1 MRMRLLSRL
10 PARFAARLTGLWRHP
25 DFLKL
30 WMGQSVSLFGSM
42 ITGFA
47 LPLVAILALH
57 AGPAQIALVAGA
69 QAVPPLLFS
78 LAAGV
83 WVDRLRRRPLLI
95 AADLGRAALLATIP
109 LFALLGRLSLTQLL
123 IVALL
128 TSAFTVV
135 FDLAYPAY
143 LPTLLRPEQL
153 VEGNSKLEASASVAE
168 VAGFGL
174 AGILVQAFS
183 APLAIAVD
191 AGTFLVSALTVAWIR
206 SPEPMM
212 PVARQRSE
220 PTEAGPR
227 HASIW
232 RELAEGLQIALGDAR
247 RRALVG
253 VTGIFTLFGYT
264 LETVLTLYLLHDL
277 HLSPAIF
284 GPIWGVG
291 GISAFFGAVFAG
303 RAIRRWGS
311 GRVIVWG
318 AFIYTGAALLLPL
331 AGGPLWLIVLLLV
344 AAQCTDAAHT
354 IWTIAQTSLLQ
365 RITPARALGRLN
377 GAMSCMQ
384 GIATL
389 AGLALGAAL
398 GQTAGLRATLFVA
411 AFGLLLAPIWLLFTP
426 IGSLRDAGD
435 KTDDGRAG
443 DRAPIAAPSEPDR
456 GEKPL
461 LTLSDQWT

>member
-1 MRMRLLSRL
+1 MIHAMRLLSALVTRL
-10 PARFAARLTGLWRHP
+10 AARFTGLWRHP

-57 AGPAQIALVAGA
+57 AGPAQIALLTGV
-69 QAVPPLLFS
+69 QAAPPLIFS

-109 LFALLGRLSLTQLL
+109 LFALFGRLSLVYLL
-123 IVALL
+123 VVALL
-128 TSAFTVV
+128 TSALTVV
-135 FDLAYPAY
+135 FDVAYPSY

-174 AGILVQAFS
+174 AGILVQVFS

-191 AGTFLVSALTVAWIR
+191 AVTFIVSALTMGWIR
-206 SPEPMM
+206 APEP
-212 PVARQRSE
+212 PASTVRHDAEVAGVQR
-220 PTEAGPR
+220 P

-232 RELAEGLQIALGDAR
+232 RELADGLRIALGDGR

-284 GPIWGVG
+284 GPIWGFG
-291 GISAFFGAVFAG
+291 GASAFVGALIAARV
-303 RAIRRWGS
+303 IRRWGS
-311 GRVIVWG
+311 GRVIILG
-318 AFIYTGAALLLPL
+318 AFVYTASALLLPL
-331 AGGPLWLIVLLLV
+331 AGGPLWLVVLLLV

-365 RITPARALGRLN
+365 RITPALALGRLN
-377 GAMSCMQ
+377 GAMQCIQ

-389 AGLALGAAL
+389 AGLSLGAAL
-398 GQTAGLRATLFVA
+398 GQTLGLRATLFVA
-411 AFGLLLAPIWLLFTP
+411 AFGLLLAPIRLLFTP
-426 IGSLRDAGD
+426 IRMLRDTVDAGSSPLVSAHSEQEP
-435 KTDDGRAG
+435 GAG
-443 DRAPIAAPSEPDR
+443 EQLMPS
-456 GEKPL
+456 
-461 LTLSDQWT
+461 LSE